1 LAAKKL
7 DKMQIYTE
15 MYEYKIKNVL
25 YKINSY
31 EEHMAEK
38 IFESD

>member
-1 LAAKKL
+1 LAAKNL
-7 DKMQIYTE
+7 DKIQIFTE

-25 YKINSY
+25 YKISGY

-38 IFESD
+38 SFESD